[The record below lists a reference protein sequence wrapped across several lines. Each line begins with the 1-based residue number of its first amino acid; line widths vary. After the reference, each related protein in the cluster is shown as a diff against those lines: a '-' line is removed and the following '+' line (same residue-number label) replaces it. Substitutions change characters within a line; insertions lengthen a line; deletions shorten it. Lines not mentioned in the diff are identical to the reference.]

1 MLPPVPAGYP
11 PPPQAPPGGGL
22 DLPGRYEEDPDDD
35 DRPARRRTPLLV
47 GAGLV
52 LLLAVGGGAVLAMQN
67 SGSGS
72 PTAKAA
78 APPTTGA
85 TAPSTGGAPASGSPS
100 ATDSPS
106 AGASDSAGAS
116 ASASGGANAQSEAQ
130 ALDGLLTQG
139 EAAKAP
145 IGSAVAQVASCPA
158 KADIDAAVQTF
169 TSGADQRDKLVAQLA
184 VLNVADIP
192 GGADAVQSLKSAWQT
207 SADIDRAYAAWAQSV
222 SAGGCGN
229 GNQAPDTA
237 DKQKADQ
244 LNPQATQAKKD
255 FVAKWN
261 ALAGSYGLAS
271 RTWDRI

>member
-1 MLPPVPAGYP
+1 M
-11 PPPQAPPGGGL
+11 
-22 DLPGRYEEDPDDD
+22 
-35 DRPARRRTPLLV
+35 
-47 GAGLV
+47 

-78 APPTTGA
+78 APPATGA
-85 TAPSTGGAPASGSPS
+85 TAPSTGGAPVSGSPS

-116 ASASGGANAQSEAQ
+116 ASASASGGANAQSEAQ
-130 ALDGLLTQG
+130 ALDALLTQG

-222 SAGGCGN
+222 SAGGCAN